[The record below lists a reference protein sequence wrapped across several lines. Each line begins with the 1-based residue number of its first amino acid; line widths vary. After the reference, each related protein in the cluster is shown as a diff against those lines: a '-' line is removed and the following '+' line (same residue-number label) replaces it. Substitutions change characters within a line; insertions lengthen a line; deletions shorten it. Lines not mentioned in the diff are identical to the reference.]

1 MQPCQVRKSFLRD
14 PPLAAQR
21 SKMMCDAAA
30 RLMVFVRCL
39 HGTGASEF
47 DDFTSTDYKYLFAWS
62 SIMDHALAALLDELS
77 TGEPGNALPARLTD
91 RTLQVVVR
99 DLRRAERFSNE
110 GLEADDD
117 MKRPMCV
124 LIRLLEWRMSESG
137 RTTGLLLSDEGVDR
151 CLMRLQLAVERE
163 LVARYLGLRIAEH
176 DDELVAALDLE
187 LSACEPVEQS
197 SAGPAA

>member
-1 MQPCQVRKSFLRD
+1 
-14 PPLAAQR
+14 
-21 SKMMCDAAA
+21 
-30 RLMVFVRCL
+30 
-39 HGTGASEF
+39 
-47 DDFTSTDYKYLFAWS
+47 
-62 SIMDHALAALLDELS
+62 MDHALAALLDELS

-176 DDELVAALDLE
+176 DDELIAALDLE

>member
-1 MQPCQVRKSFLRD
+1 
-14 PPLAAQR
+14 
-21 SKMMCDAAA
+21 
-30 RLMVFVRCL
+30 
-39 HGTGASEF
+39 
-47 DDFTSTDYKYLFAWS
+47 
-62 SIMDHALAALLDELS
+62 MDHALAALLDELS

-176 DDELVAALDLE
+176 DDE
-187 LSACEPVEQS
+187 CHEP
-197 SAGPAA
+197 A